1 MASIGS
7 ALCAIKSEL
16 SKYVPDEMILDICRD
31 LGHKWRRRVLDPA
44 TTIHLLLLQLLG
56 NVALIRLHHL
66 SRIPVSAAAL
76 CKARLRLPL
85 KAMMELIPRVG
96 GRADCP
102 WWKDRYRAVMAD
114 GTTFLTEDTRELART
129 FGKARNQKA
138 ARPGYPVPKLLMLVD
153 WADGLI
159 QRVIALPHA
168 RNEQTV
174 LNRLFA
180 ALRPGDLLLGDR
192 GLVSFAHLALMMRAG
207 LHGCFRL
214 PRYLLVLGR
223 GKGQRRRLQRLGKQ
237 DLLVSWARP
246 PRHTLSWLSHHRWKQ
261 LPRSLTLRQIA
272 FRLKRQGF
280 RTQWAWVITT
290 LTCPRE
296 YAAQEIVELYGRRWQ
311 IEVCFRDLKHSLGMR
326 KFSAKTLDGV
336 KKQML
341 AFVLVYNLVRLVM
354 AEAAQR
360 QGVTPDRI
368 SFRDALTWLLWSTP
382 ESPPPRLVV
391 NPRRRRPTEPRARK
405 HGGYLFPLLKHSR
418 HILRKPAAEAV
429 I

>member
-1 MASIGS
+1 MASIGP
-7 ALCAIKSEL
+7 ALRAIKSEL
-16 SKYVPDEMILDICRD
+16 AKYVPDEMILDICRQV
-31 LGHKWRRRVLDPA
+31 GHEWRRRVLDPA
-44 TTIHLLLLQLLG
+44 TTVHLLLLQLLG

-66 SRIPVSAAAL
+66 SQIPVSAVAV

-85 KAMMELIPRVG
+85 KVLMELVGRVG
-96 GRADCP
+96 GRGDCP
-102 WWKDRYRAVMAD
+102 RWKDRHRVVIAD
-114 GTTFLTEDTRELART
+114 ATTFLTEDTPELART
-129 FGKARNQKA
+129 FAKARNQKA
-138 ARPGYPVPKLLMLVD
+138 TRSGYPVPKLLMLVD
-153 WADGLI
+153 WANGLI
-159 QRVIALPHA
+159 HRVIVLPHA

-174 LNRLFA
+174 LSRLFA

-207 LHGCFRL
+207 LHGCLRL
-214 PRYLLVLGR
+214 PRNLVVRGR
-223 GKGQRRRLQRLGKQ
+223 GKGQRRRVEKLGKQ
-237 DLLVSWARP
+237 DLLVSWVRP
-246 PRHTLSWLSHHRWKQ
+246 QQYTLSWLSRRRWEQ
-261 LPRSLTLRQIA
+261 LPQSLTLRQIT

-290 LTCPRE
+290 LTCPHE

-311 IEVCFRDLKHSLGMR
+311 IEVCFRDLKHSLEMR
-326 KFSAKTLDGV
+326 KFSARSLDGV

-368 SFRDALTWLLWSTP
+368 SFRDALTWLLWSMP
-382 ESPPPRLVV
+382 EGPPPHLIV

-405 HGGYLFPLLKHSR
+405 HGGYLFPVLKYSR